1 MSEKRDYYEV
11 LGVDRSA
18 SGDEIR
24 RAYRQ
29 AALKYHPDRN
39 PGDQSAEERFKE
51 ATEAYS
57 VLSDEEKRPLYD
69 RYGHAGVT
77 GRGGFDVSNAGMADI
92 LSHFQDMFSDFFG
105 GFGGFGGSQRPQ
117 RSARGQDTRVSCKI
131 TLKDAVTGTKKEVA
145 VKGAVPCGACGGS
158 GARPGTRP
166 QRCDQCGGRGQVT
179 AQRGFIMFS
188 TTCPSCQGAG
198 QRVLDPCEECSG
210 QGAVVKKRKVLVSLP
225 AGIDSGQRLR
235 VPGQGMAGPPG
246 TPAGDLY
253 VDVEVEP
260 DPRFS
265 REGYDLLVRKDVSYR
280 TAVLGGEVDVE
291 LPDGSA
297 VEATIKPGTQP
308 GSVVTVPNRG
318 IPRID
323 RHGRGALHIVLNVRV
338 PKRVSRKVRKLLEEL
353 DRELEPDSSRW
364 AAG

>member
-1 MSEKRDYYEV
+1 
-11 LGVDRSA
+11 
-18 SGDEIR
+18 
-24 RAYRQ
+24 
-29 AALKYHPDRN
+29 
-39 PGDQSAEERFKE
+39 
-51 ATEAYS
+51 
-57 VLSDEEKRPLYD
+57 
-69 RYGHAGVT
+69 
-77 GRGGFDVSNAGMADI
+77 
-92 LSHFQDMFSDFFG
+92 
-105 GFGGFGGSQRPQ
+105 
-117 RSARGQDTRVSCKI
+117 
-131 TLKDAVTGTKKEVA
+131 
-145 VKGAVPCGACGGS
+145 
-158 GARPGTRP
+158 
-166 QRCDQCGGRGQVT
+166 
-179 AQRGFIMFS
+179 MFS

-210 QGAVVKKRKVLVSLP
+210 QGVVVKKRKVLVSLP

-246 TPAGDLY
+246 TPTGDLY
-253 VDVEVEP
+253 VDVEGEP

-265 REGYDLLVRKDVSYR
+265 RDGYDLLVRKDVSYR

-318 IPRID
+318 IPPID